1 MTVTSVSKDGGLIGA
16 ISSESTG
23 TIRILL
29 YNLTTNTL
37 SKSYTDNVQRQNW
50 ILFSPYND
58 QFFVNANDKTIR
70 SFKLNPFN
78 SQYVVSYSFST
89 QDYGFPN
96 GISANVKN
104 QIVFSANDYIVFL
117 NTTKSYPE
125 VMFSRKDLADI
136 FVLDL
141 SLDGKYLITGMRN
154 G

>member
-58 QFFVNANDKTIR
+58 
-70 SFKLNPFN
+70 
-78 SQYVVSYSFST
+78 
-89 QDYGFPN
+89 
-96 GISANVKN
+96 
-104 QIVFSANDYIVFL
+104 
-117 NTTKSYPE
+117 
-125 VMFSRKDLADI
+125 
-136 FVLDL
+136 
-141 SLDGKYLITGMRN
+141 
-154 G
+154 